1 MREGMVGDVKGL
13 HGCTTRSGEGMKS
26 LNGDKV
32 GGFVGFINLHPWYR
46 VYQIKIL
53 IIYYN

>member
-1 MREGMVGDVKGL
+1 MVGDVKGL

-32 GGFVGFINLHPWYR
+32 GGFVGFINLHP
-46 VYQIKIL
+46 
-53 IIYYN
+53 